1 MSRLKKAF
9 VAVGCLFVAAQLTT
23 SQAMSQQGVSSK
35 TWIAGGVFGDADAG
49 QKAELTLNQPQ
60 VLGFRWRSS
69 EPGAATGFWELRQQ
83 ATGLVGER
91 VLATGIADDDPTK
104 SGVQG
109 FFKIDLVKYLP
120 PKPPTTGSWT
130 YHVRIKPLPVQRPA
144 LQKAPDR
151 SMGKAADAV
160 AVNAVGAK
168 DPAGVGPWSA
178 PVVIH
183 YSASTT
189 PSQTFGEMQGKS
201 QSTATRAQPAE
212 RQQREHLQ
220 KLQARLQAV
229 AVEWDRTAM
238 KRFED
243 DRRAFLE
250 KRAATLQA
258 ENAKVRAQIERL
270 RREGQ

>member
-9 VAVGCLFVAAQLTT
+9 VVAGLFVAAQLTT
-23 SQAMSQQGVSSK
+23 SQAISQGVSAK
-35 TWIAGGVFGDADAG
+35 TWIAGGVFGDVDAG
-49 QKAELTLNQPQ
+49 RKEELTLNQPQ
-60 VLGFRWRSS
+60 VLGFHWRS
-69 EPGAATGFWELRQQ
+69 EERGAATGFWELRQQ
-83 ATGLVGER
+83 ATGLLRER

-104 SGVQG
+104 SGAQG
-109 FFKIDLVKYLP
+109 FFRIDLTKYLP
-120 PKPPTTGSWT
+120 PKPPSTGSWT

-144 LQKAPDR
+144 LQQAPDR
-151 SMGKAADAV
+151 SMAKAPDSV

-183 YSASTT
+183 YGASTT
-189 PSQTFGEMQGKS
+189 PSQTFDKVQGGS
-201 QSTATRAQPAE
+201 QAASSMAQPAE

-220 KLQARLQAV
+220 QLQARMQAV
-229 AVEWDRTAM
+229 AVEWERTAM

-243 DRRAFLE
+243 DRRVFLE
-250 KRAATLQA
+250 KRAATLQS

-270 RREGQ
+270 RQQGH

>member
-9 VAVGCLFVAAQLTT
+9 VTAAGLFVAAQLTT
-23 SQAMSQQGVSSK
+23 SQAVSQQGVSSK
-35 TWIAGGVFGDADAG
+35 TWIAGGVFGEADAG
-49 QKAELTLNQPQ
+49 QKEELTLNQPQ

-83 ATGLVGER
+83 ATGLVRER
-91 VLATGIADDDPTK
+91 VLATGVAGDDPTK

-109 FFKIDLVKYLP
+109 FFQIDLAKYLP
-120 PKPPTTGSWT
+120 AKPPTTGSWT

-151 SMGKAADAV
+151 SMGKPPDAV
-160 AVNAVGAK
+160 TVNAIGAK
-168 DPAGVGPWSA
+168 EPAGVGPWSA

-183 YSASTT
+183 YGASTT
-189 PSQTFGEMQGKS
+189 PPQTFGEMQGKS
-201 QSTATRAQPAE
+201 QLTATRAQPAE
-212 RQQREHLQ
+212 REQREHLQ
-220 KLQARLQAV
+220 KLQARFQAV
-229 AVEWDRTAM
+229 AVEWERTAM

-250 KRAATLQA
+250 KHAATLKS
-258 ENAKVRAQIERL
+258 ENTKVRAQIERL